1 MPRPHRIDVVPR
13 TLALLAL
20 ALAVAA
26 AACDGAA
33 TTTDP
38 VNLGT
43 PLALPGAGAT
53 TTLPP
58 PPPTTAAT
66 VPPTTAPLGNP
77 LTRRVISDAE
87 LLLMTMEADEL
98 PFPFFVLD
106 RRELVA
112 NADAALVALREA
124 GDEADDIARY
134 GRQNGARAD
143 FSLPRLPVARLGV
156 IGVHVNVQLFT
167 TISGASGYLAD
178 FFDDASKRIGGG
190 RPTDLEILAMEPFV
204 VEDIGEEAV
213 AFTLR
218 LAPFG
223 DEEQAS
229 FETLVALR
237 LGRIVAF
244 GSVIHEED
252 ADFRLRAISLAERL
266 EQHLLDVLRGTVR
279 PPEPEPEPE
288 PLTAYAFDFEQRI
301 DRGLQLTTVETQGAV
316 VVDDNAM
323 ACTFELA
330 VDFLAEEKRYVII
343 GDEAWFDIVG
353 DDSPGFTKS
362 SLDTAF
368 LESDVIFCP
377 GWAVDLADSRLDVAL
392 RDKQGERVEVG
403 EEGRVGLR
411 YELGKADLAVM
422 GFLPES
428 TGIAVN
434 EFVVVTDATEPWL
447 LELDLEVTGPS
458 RSFVVAFGDEFEGVD
473 VGRITLAYEFRVTRV
488 NDPELTVERP
498 E

>member
-1 MPRPHRIDVVPR
+1 MPR

-20 ALAVAA
+20 ALALAT
-26 AACDGAA
+26 AACEAA
-33 TTTDP
+33 TTTTDP
-38 VNLGT
+38 VNFGT

-58 PPPTTAAT
+58 PPPTAAT
-66 VPPTTAPLGNP
+66 TTPPTTAPLGNP
-77 LTRRVISDAE
+77 LTRRVISDEE
-87 LLLMTMEADEL
+87 LLLMTMEPSAL
-98 PFPFFVLD
+98 PFPFFVRD
-106 RRELVA
+106 RQELVA

-124 GDEADDIARY
+124 GDEADDIARF

-156 IGVHVNVQLFT
+156 IAVHVSVQLFT
-167 TISGASGYLAD
+167 TVDGASGYLAD

-190 RPTDLEILAMEPFV
+190 RPTDLEILETDPFV

-223 DEEQAS
+223 DEEQVS
-229 FETLVALR
+229 FETVVALR

-244 GSVIHEED
+244 GSVIHEEGG
-252 ADFRLRAISLAERL
+252 DFRLRAISLAERL

-288 PLTAYAFDFEQRI
+288 PLTAYAFDFQQRI
-301 DRGLQLTTVETQGAV
+301 DRGLQLTTVETEGV
-316 VVDDNAM
+316 VLVEENAM

-330 VDFLAEEKRYVII
+330 VDFLTEKKRYVIA
-343 GDEAWFDIVG
+343 GDDAWFDIVG
-353 DDSPGFTKS
+353 DGSPGYTKAS
-362 SLDTAF
+362 RDTAF

-377 GWAVDLADSRLDVAL
+377 GWAVELADSRLDVAL
-392 RDKQGERVEVG
+392 QDREGERVEVG
-403 EEGRVGLR
+403 DEARAGVR
-411 YELGKADLAVM
+411 YELDKAALISM

-434 EFVVVTDATEPWL
+434 EFVVVTDAIEPWL

-473 VGRITLAYEFRVTRV
+473 VGRITLSYEFRATRV